1 MVRIMSR
8 KKITPFK
15 EWETTKENGIEK
27 RYIRIGST
35 KLARMT
41 ELSPSAFKVFVCM
54 CMESA
59 GKETFEFPY
68 SKYKDYMAK
77 NTFKKVKAELIAAGY
92 IEEVQNN
99 QNLRKPNVYRFAT
112 GWKRSADKNRSEWL

>member
-15 EWETTKENGIEK
+15 EWETTKENGVEK
-27 RYIRIGST
+27 RFIRIGST

-41 ELSPSAFKVFVCM
+41 ELSPSAFKVLVCM

-59 GKETFEFPY
+59 GNQTFVFPN
-68 SKYKDYMAK
+68 SKYKDYMSR
-77 NTFKKVKAELIAAGY
+77 NTFLKAKDELVKMGY
-92 IEEVQNN
+92 IEEVENN
-99 QNLRKPNVYRFAT
+99 KNLRRANVYKFT
-112 GWKRSADKNRSEWL
+112 VDWKSQNK